1 MPYFCFNFPF
11 TSFQLP
17 AAGDLKLNPVWD
29 DLRNDPRFE
38 RIIAKAVEPIK
49 LD

>member
-1 MPYFCFNFPF
+1 MPYLCFNFPF
-11 TSFQLP
+11 TLFQLLT
-17 AAGDLKLNPVWD
+17 AGDPKLNPVWD

-38 RIIAKAVEPIK
+38 RIIAKALEPIK